1 MVKTRISTVWKGFAM
16 FTQEL
21 KELYA
26 LTEIDRIGKEYYDQ
40 TGEYLS
46 GKVIDKNMILHL
58 IEVGGLD
65 RYLSNN
71 SQKTDAFILEA
82 SAILNQEKPFFNP
95 ESDVSIRK
103 AMRYFAGFLHT
114 HHYFEIQCVLE
125 GQAEYATP
133 AGVIP
138 IRKNDLVFVPPN
150 TSHSLCV
157 FHGGTVISIGIR
169 KSTFEKAF
177 RDILSSDL
185 PISRYF
191 RSAMAGK
198 QNNEIFFRGALDDF
212 ALQLLLMMYRQQ
224 KVGTAEANKINDHLA
239 QSFTYYIAE
248 KSTDETMFGT
258 AEYLQDKIWD
268 IRMYMVDHYRTV
280 TLASTAKHFHY
291 SESYLSRLI
300 RRQLGMSFSQ
310 LLQTIRLEKSCE
322 LLINTDIKITE
333 LCERIGYDNES
344 YYIQLF
350 RKTYGV
356 TPLQYRKRN
365 RR

>member
-1 MVKTRISTVWKGFAM
+1 MQRRCYAM

-21 KELYA
+21 KELCD
-26 LTEIDRIGKEYYDQ
+26 LTEIDLIGKNYYDQ

-46 GKVIDKNMILHL
+46 ADVIDPEMIRRF
-58 IEVGGLD
+58 IEMGGLN
-65 RYLSNN
+65 RYIKDTNQIDVL
-71 SQKTDAFILEA
+71 IVEA
-82 SAILNQEKPFFNP
+82 SEILNQEKPFFNP
-95 ESDVSIRK
+95 DSDVSIRK
-103 AMRYFAGFLHT
+103 AMRFFGSFHHT

-125 GQAEYATP
+125 GEAEYTTP
-133 AGVIP
+133 SGVIP
-138 IRKNDLVFVPPN
+138 VKKNDLILVPPN
-150 TSHSLCV
+150 TSHGISV
-157 FHGGTVISIGIR
+157 FNGGTVISIGIR

-177 RDILSSDL
+177 REILSGDL

-198 QNNEIFFRGALDDF
+198 QNNEIFFMEALDDF
-212 ALQLLLMMYRQQ
+212 SLQLLLMMYRQQ
-224 KVGTAEANKINDHLA
+224 KVGTVEANKINDHLI
-239 QSFTYYIAE
+239 QSFIYYIAE

-258 AEYLQDKIWD
+258 AEFLRDKTWD
-268 IRMYMVDHYRTV
+268 IRMHMVENFRTA

-300 RRQLGMSFSQ
+300 SRQLGMSFSQ

-322 LLINTDIKITE
+322 LLINSDIRITD
-333 LCERIGYDNES
+333 LCEQVGYDNES

-350 RKTYGV
+350 RKTYGI

-365 RR
+365 RK

>member
-1 MVKTRISTVWKGFAM
+1 M

-21 KELYA
+21 KELYT

-40 TGEYLS
+40 TGTYLS
-46 GKVIDKNMILHL
+46 GKVIDKQMILHL
-58 IEVGGLD
+58 IEVGGLH
-65 RYLSNN
+65 RFLTNN

-82 SAILNQEKPFFNP
+82 SAILNQERPFFNP
-95 ESDVSIRK
+95 DSDVSIRK

-114 HHYFEIQCVLE
+114 HHYFEIQCVLK

-138 IRKNDLVFVPPN
+138 IQENDLVFVPPD

-157 FHGGTVISIGIR
+157 FNGSTVISIGIR

-191 RSAMAGK
+191 RSSMAGK
-198 QNNEIFFRGALDDF
+198 QNNEIFFRSALDDF

-224 KVGTAEANKINDHLA
+224 KVGTTEANKINDHLA

-268 IRMYMVDHYRTV
+268 IRMYMVENFQSV

-300 RRQLGMSFSQ
+300 SRQLGMSFSQ

-322 LLINTDIKITE
+322 LLINSDIKITE
-333 LCERIGYDNES
+333 LCERVGYDNES

-350 RKTYGV
+350 RKTYGI
-356 TPLQYRKRN
+356 TPLQYRKRHRSSN
-365 RR
+365 A